1 MDISSMTVC
10 EVAQMA
16 DFKEEVRKI
25 IRSVYAKRASYKYEF
40 KRDAI
45 MRLEERGYFN
55 AESITELYPLALERR
70 LDKSEFPSELRKV
83 IVAIGDMALN
93 EFVNKIRAEK
103 FNND

>member
-1 MDISSMTVC
+1 MTVR

-25 IRSVYAKRASYKYEF
+25 IRSVYAKRASYTRHEL
-40 KRDAI
+40 KRDVI
-45 MRLEERGYFN
+45 MRLEERGCFN
-55 AESITELYPLALERR
+55 AESIAELYPLALECR

-83 IVAIGDMALN
+83 IVTIGDMALN